1 MSPSSPV
8 SIGIPLGSSNRTLEV
23 GSAHV
28 KVLGLLLSTII
39 DAHFPVIEEPFTV
52 VGMGMVYTVGITIE
66 KNIQCHVTNMCSIME
81 LKMKC
86 SLHY

>member
-28 KVLGLLLSTII
+28 RVPDIVLLVIF
-39 DAHFPVIEEPFTV
+39 AQFPVAEEPFTE
-52 VGMGMVYTVGITIE
+52 VGVLIVYSAG
-66 KNIQCHVTNMCSIME
+66 NN
-81 LKMKC
+81 
-86 SLHY
+86 